1 MTTTIGSHRR
11 MIVATIT
18 SPEHQTEVR
27 TAAVVVVAGAT
38 GTEAGGSAGAEEE
51 AEGVEDQG
59 FY

>member
-18 SPEHQTEVR
+18 SPEHQIEVR
-27 TAAVVVVAGAT
+27 TAAVVVAGAT

>member
-18 SPEHQTEVR
+18 SPIEVR
-27 TAAVVVVAGAT
+27 TAAVVAAGAT